1 MCGIFGIHGQPS
13 AASIVHLGLY
23 SLQHRGQES
32 AGIVAIDNN
41 GSAHVA
47 RKMGLVSDGFDGG
60 TINSL
65 DGGLAIGHTRYS
77 TAGSSTI
84 ENAQPVLVRFRGGHI
99 ALAHNGNL
107 TNATELR
114 HELEEQGSIFS
125 STMDSEVLVHR
136 LAKAAAD
143 APEEKL
149 AEALTGV
156 EGAYS
161 LLVVIGDTLLIAR
174 DPRGWRP
181 LVLGRTPDGAYVAAS
196 ETCAL
201 DIVGATVIRD
211 VEPGEIVAVDA
222 SGMRSIKPLAQKES
236 RRCVFEYVYFSRP
249 DSRVF
254 GGSVDRAR
262 RALGRRLAKECPAPA
277 ADLVF
282 SVPDSSNSAALG
294 FAEESGL
301 PLELALI
308 RNHYVGRTFIQP
320 TQAGRDAK
328 VKVKYNAVR
337 EVLDGKSVVMV
348 DDSIVR
354 GTTTRGLVAM
364 VRAAGARE
372 VHMRVSSA
380 PITGPC
386 YYGIDTPNREEL
398 IAANMTTEQIAAHI
412 GVDTLGYLSLDG
424 MLESVPGGPGGFCH
438 ACFSGDYPTPPP
450 ADPDKLRFGCGC

>member
-1 MCGIFGIHGQPS
+1 MCGIFGVQGVPG
-13 AASIVHLGLY
+13 AAAVVHLGLY

-32 AGIVAIDNN
+32 AGIVAIDDD
-41 GSAHVA
+41 GTAHVA
-47 RKMGLVSDGFDGG
+47 RKMGLVSDGFDGPTVG
-60 TINSL
+60 SL
-65 DGGLAIGHTRYS
+65 DGALAIGHTRYS

-84 ENAQPVLVRFRGGHI
+84 DNAQPVLARFRGGHI

-114 HELEEQGSIFS
+114 RELEDEGSIFS

-136 LAKAAAD
+136 LAKSSAD
-143 APEEKL
+143 APEGKL
-149 AEALTGV
+149 AEALQGV

-161 LLVVIGDTLLIAR
+161 LLVLLGNTLLVAR

-181 LVLGRTPDGAYVAAS
+181 LAIGRTADGAYVAAS

-201 DIVGATVIRD
+201 DIVGATVERE
-211 VEPGEIVAVDA
+211 VEAGEIIAIDN
-222 SGMRSIKPLAQKES
+222 SGLRSIKPFERKES

-262 RALGRRLAKECPAPA
+262 RALGRRLAQECPAPGA
-277 ADLVF
+277 ELVF

-294 FAEESGL
+294 YAEQSGL
-301 PLELALI
+301 SLELALI

-412 GVDTLGYLSLDG
+412 GVDSLGYLSLDG
-424 MLESVPGGPGGFCH
+424 MLESVPDGPRGFCH

-450 ADPDKLRFGCGC
+450 TDPDKLRFGCGC

>member
-1 MCGIFGIHGQPS
+1 MCGIFGVHGVPG

-32 AGIVAIDNN
+32 AGIVAIDDD
-41 GSAHVA
+41 GTAHVA
-47 RKMGLVSDGFDGG
+47 RKMGLVSDGFDGPTVG
-60 TINSL
+60 SL
-65 DGGLAIGHTRYS
+65 DGALAIGHTRYS

-84 ENAQPVLVRFRGGHI
+84 DNAQPVLARFRGGHI

-114 HELEEQGSIFS
+114 RELEDEGSIFS

-136 LAKAAAD
+136 LAKSSAD
-143 APEEKL
+143 APEGKL
-149 AEALTGV
+149 AEALQGV

-161 LLVVIGDTLLIAR
+161 LLVLLGNTLLAAR

-181 LVLGRTPDGAYVAAS
+181 LAIGRTADGAYVAAS

-201 DIVGATVIRD
+201 DIVGATVERE
-211 VEPGEIVAVDA
+211 VEAGEIIAIDN
-222 SGMRSIKPLAQKES
+222 SGLRSIKPFERKES

-262 RALGRRLAKECPAPA
+262 RALGRRLAQECPAPGA
-277 ADLVF
+277 ELVF

-294 FAEESGL
+294 YAEQSGL
-301 PLELALI
+301 SLELALI

-412 GVDTLGYLSLDG
+412 GVDSLGYLSLDG
-424 MLESVPGGPGGFCH
+424 MLESVPDGPRGFCH

-450 ADPDKLRFGCGC
+450 TDPDKLRFGCGC

>member
-1 MCGIFGIHGQPS
+1 MCGIFGVQGVPG

-32 AGIVAIDNN
+32 AGIVAIDDD
-41 GSAHVA
+41 GTAHVA
-47 RKMGLVSDGFDGG
+47 RKMGLVSDGFDGPTVG
-60 TINSL
+60 SL
-65 DGGLAIGHTRYS
+65 DGALAIGHTRYS

-84 ENAQPVLVRFRGGHI
+84 DNAQPVLARFRGGHI

-114 HELEEQGSIFS
+114 RELEDEGSIFS

-136 LAKAAAD
+136 LAKSSAE
-143 APEEKL
+143 APEGKL
-149 AEALTGV
+149 AEALQGV

-161 LLVVIGDTLLIAR
+161 LLVLLGNTLLAAR

-181 LVLGRTPDGAYVAAS
+181 LAIGRTADGAYVAAS

-201 DIVGATVIRD
+201 DIVGATVERE
-211 VEPGEIVAVDA
+211 VEAGEIIAIDN
-222 SGMRSIKPLAQKES
+222 SGLRSIKPFERKES

-262 RALGRRLAKECPAPA
+262 RALGRRLAQECPAPGA
-277 ADLVF
+277 ELVF

-294 FAEESGL
+294 YAEQSGL
-301 PLELALI
+301 SLELALI

-412 GVDTLGYLSLDG
+412 GVDSLGYLSLDG
-424 MLESVPGGPGGFCH
+424 MLESVPDGPRGFCH

-450 ADPDKLRFGCGC
+450 TDPDKLRFGCGC